1 VKNLL
6 VIKSGYPLPL
16 RMPAYREFYRLGWRI
31 VVVDKL
37 QNQSLRFAD
46 HVIIHDLENL
56 SDLYNIIINKVGK
69 PDGILTFNDSALVQ
83 TAELAEL
90 LDLRFLNKE
99 IAKIATNKLLQKQ
112 CFDLKG
118 LPNPRWA
125 EITSPNEAI
134 QSLNNWGCMIL
145 KPVDR
150 SASAGV
156 SKIENVKDI
165 NKAFQNAIKESIIGK
180 VLIEEYIDGPEL
192 SVETIFFNGEHKV
205 ISITDKITS
214 DGNTFVELG
223 HSTPSRHSKELLEIV
238 KDLAIKACAALDINY
253 GACHTEIKLSKKGPI
268 IIEVNP
274 RLAGDCIVDLVDL
287 SLGIN
292 LYKFCGKLAIGESI
306 SFDEITPRHN
316 RGAAIKF
323 QPSKKNGILI
333 GAETSIVNYP
343 KWLEELSVIQEL
355 NVSMPDIDSNAGRI
369 AYAITTGRNGQEALT
384 NAETALSSI
393 SFSYKEERKCVES

>member
-1 VKNLL
+1 MKNLL

-253 GACHTEIKLSKKGPI
+253 RSK
-268 IIEVNP
+268 
-274 RLAGDCIVDLVDL
+274 
-287 SLGIN
+287 S
-292 LYKFCGKLAIGESI
+292 
-306 SFDEITPRHN
+306 
-316 RGAAIKF
+316 
-323 QPSKKNGILI
+323 
-333 GAETSIVNYP
+333 
-343 KWLEELSVIQEL
+343 
-355 NVSMPDIDSNAGRI
+355 
-369 AYAITTGRNGQEALT
+369 
-384 NAETALSSI
+384 
-393 SFSYKEERKCVES
+393 